1 MTDIKSLPSPNNP
14 EEALA
19 AAVALRYMADKLE
32 RKAVK
37 EAITQGWSWSQVAE
51 ALGVSKQAAHK
62 RHAASIQ
69 NTIGSKRKK

>member
-1 MTDIKSLPSPNNP
+1 MPNIKSLPPANNP

-19 AAVALRYMADKLE
+19 AVVALRYMAEQLE

-37 EAITQGWSWSQVAE
+37 EAIAQGWSWSQVAE

-62 RHAASIQ
+62 RHAAFIQ
-69 NTIGSKRKK
+69 KSKSGQ